1 MKTVFTVR
9 EVPHIFAA
17 RQQDEGRNSNRTLW
31 FEGDV
36 LSSNA
41 QPIAMFHGDVVLI
54 TSDSFSVT
62 TGKHTSWARY
72 ALNHLESVSVPSLK
86 KLQDVIKYRG
96 ERAALD
102 YIAERI
108 KDADAIRD
116 KMKRMRA
123 DWKISNAQGE
133 IATQERAAAIAWQA
147 IGRQGDWRE
156 VFGAEYAAFKRA
168 ARIAMYQRAG
178 DSLVGF
184 LDTFTTTDKLEYCNA
199 SAVSPRERLCRS
211 ENTARNIRYADFI
224 GALRGD
230 GIGETPNWAECK
242 ELMPAEFVAQYRA
255 NVARLAD
262 MAATFQTLAD
272 ELRPQLAELE
282 RAEHAEK
289 IAQWM
294 RGENVSLW
302 GIGETLC
309 RVINGD
315 TVETSKGARVP
326 LADAERVV
334 RLAQRCRAA
343 GETFQKQTFA
353 TGSYQGIAVDAE
365 GNVTIGCHRMTYRAI
380 AEAVATFK
388 PELMESAE

>member
-1 MKTVFTVR
+1 MKTVFTGR

-36 LSSNA
+36 LSSYA

-72 ALNHLESVSVPSLK
+72 ALNHLDSVSVPSLK
-86 KLQDVIKYRG
+86 KLRDVIRFRG
-96 ERAALD
+96 ERSAMD

-116 KMKRMRA
+116 KIKRMRA

-168 ARIAMYQRAG
+168 ERVAMYQRAG
-178 DSLVGF
+178 DSLIGF
-184 LDTFTTTDKLEYCNA
+184 LDTFTTADKLKRCNA
-199 SAVSPRERLCRS
+199 SAVSPRDRLYRL
-211 ENTARNIRYADFI
+211 ENIACYIRYTDSI
-224 GALRGD
+224 GASRGD
-230 GIGETPNWAECK
+230 GIGEASTWAECK

-262 MAATFQTLAD
+262 IAVTFQTLAD
-272 ELRPQLAELE
+272 ELRPQVDEME
-282 RAEHAEK
+282 CAEHAEK
-289 IAQWM
+289 IVQWLN
-294 RGENVSLW
+294 GENVSLW

-334 RLAQRCRAA
+334 KLAQRCRAA
-343 GETFQKQTFA
+343 GEGFQKQTFA
-353 TGSYQGIAVDAE
+353 TGSYQGIAVDAG
-365 GNVTIGCHRMTYRAI
+365 GNVTIGCHRITYRAI

-388 PELMESAE
+388 PELMES